1 MPSGWILRSDEG
13 DPIVLRL
20 PAGAVKTIGRGAQA
34 DFILEAA
41 LVSRVHC
48 RLSADPSQQ
57 LIMEDLESTNGTL
70 VNGERMD
77 RAVLKAGDRLTVGRV
92 EFVVGVDQDAEKDSV
107 N

>member
-13 DPIVLRL
+13 DPIVLRI

-57 LIMEDLESTNGTL
+57 LVVEDLESTNGMQ
-70 VNGERMD
+70 VNGERVD

-92 EFVVGVDQDAEKDSV
+92 EFVVGVDQAGEEGSPS
-107 N
+107 

>member
-48 RLSADPSQQ
+48 RLSADASQQ
-57 LIMEDLESTNGTL
+57 LVMEDLESTNGTL